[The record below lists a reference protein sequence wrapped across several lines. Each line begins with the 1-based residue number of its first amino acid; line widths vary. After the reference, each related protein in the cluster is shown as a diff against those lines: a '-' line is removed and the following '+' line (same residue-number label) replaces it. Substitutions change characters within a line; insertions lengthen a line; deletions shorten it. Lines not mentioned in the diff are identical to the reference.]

1 VLGKNLV
8 DHFISSEYKTA
19 VKQVLDNALKGQETA
34 NFQFPLFSKDG
45 RRVDVLLNATPR
57 RDANGAIVG
66 VVGVGQVRV
75 CRHQGGSIG

>member
-1 VLGKNLV
+1 LGKNLV

-66 VVGVGQVRV
+66 VVCQVRV
-75 CRHQGGSIG
+75 CRHQGGNIG